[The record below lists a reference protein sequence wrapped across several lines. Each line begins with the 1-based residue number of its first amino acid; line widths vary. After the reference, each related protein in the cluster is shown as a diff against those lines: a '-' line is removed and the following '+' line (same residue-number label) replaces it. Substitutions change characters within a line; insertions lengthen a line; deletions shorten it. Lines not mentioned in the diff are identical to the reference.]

1 MTDLTKSD
9 RDWFMDQIRQLLHA
23 EFERSEFY
31 RRAAQLNE
39 DRMLSIVEVCQILG
53 VSQTKLAGMRE
64 TGDVRFANVGGA
76 PKTTWAKLQED
87 IERMYA

>member
-1 MTDLTKSD
+1 
-9 RDWFMDQIRQLLHA
+9 
-23 EFERSEFY
+23 
-31 RRAAQLNE
+31 
-39 DRMLSIVEVCQILG
+39 RMLSIVEVCQILG